1 MIELKRPDGTLI
13 ENWEDWE
20 RPKLDYHWKAGRSAM
35 ELAKSWFRE
44 GRLSPP
50 SEFIAL
56 LLSEPRLQELKLL
69 RGTPEL
75 VTALPKRGEGRN
87 HDLALV
93 GETPR
98 ESVTICVE
106 AKADEPFG
114 AETVREYWERAM
126 RRRNLGDS
134 TRAPERIR
142 ALLGMIDRSGSLP
155 AESAWGL
162 VRYQLLA
169 AICGTVLQAQLDS
182 SSLAVFVV
190 HEFHTEST
198 LEDNL
203 RRNQLDLQEFLSVLL
218 SGPMSVELGRL
229 YGPFKVT
236 GVDCLVGKAVSESQ
250 RGCPTKRCT

>member
-1 MIELKRPDGTLI
+1 MQGKFKVIELKRSDGTLI

-20 RPKLDYHWKAGRSAM
+20 RPKRDYQWKPGRSAM

-44 GRLSPP
+44 GRLTPP

-75 VTALPKRGEGRN
+75 VTALPERGEGRN

-93 GETPR
+93 GQTPR

-114 AETVREYWERAM
+114 SETVREYWERAM
-126 RRRNLGDS
+126 RRRNLGNS
-134 TRAPERIR
+134 TRAPERIQ
-142 ALLGMIDRSGSLP
+142 ALLGMIDRSGLLPPESPWGSL
-155 AESAWGL
+155 
-162 VRYQLLA
+162 RYQLLA
-169 AICGTVLQAQLDS
+169 AICGTVLQAKLDF
-182 SSLAVFVV
+182 SSLALFVV

-203 RRNQLDLQEFLSVLL
+203 RRNQLDLEAFLSVL
-218 SGPMSVELGRL
+218 SYGAISVESTRL
-229 YGPFKVT
+229 YGPFEVT
-236 GVDCLVGKAVSESQ
+236 GVDCLVGKAVAES
-250 RGCPTKRCT
+250 

>member
-1 MIELKRPDGTLI
+1 MVELTRPNGKLI
-13 ENWEDWE
+13 KSCKDWA

-35 ELAKSWFRE
+35 ELAKSWFRG

-56 LLSEPRLQELKLL
+56 LLSEPRLQELTLL

-75 VTALPKRGEGRN
+75 VTALPERGEGRN

-93 GETPR
+93 GQTPR

-106 AKADEPFG
+106 AKADERFG
-114 AETVREYWERAM
+114 NETVREYWERAM
-126 RRRNLGDS
+126 RRRNLGES
-134 TRAPERIR
+134 TRVPERIQ
-142 ALLGMIDRSGSLP
+142 ALLGMIDRSGSVP
-155 AESAWGL
+155 AESPWGS

-169 AICGTVLQAQLDS
+169 AICGTVRQAQLDS

-198 LEDNL
+198 LKEKL
-203 RRNQLDLQEFLSVLL
+203 KRNQLDLEEFLSVLS
-218 SGPMSVELGRL
+218 SGAMSVESGRL
-229 YGPFKVT
+229 YGPFEIT
-236 GVDCLVGKAVSESQ
+236 GVDCLVGKVVAES
-250 RGCPTKRCT
+250 

>member
-1 MIELKRPDGTLI
+1 MIELTRPNGKRI
-13 ENWEDWE
+13 KSWEDWA
-20 RPKLDYHWKAGRSAM
+20 RPKRDYHWKAGRSAM

-75 VTALPKRGEGRN
+75 VTALPERGEGRN
-87 HDLALV
+87 HDLTLV
-93 GETPR
+93 GKTPR

-126 RRRNLGDS
+126 QRRNLSES
-134 TRAPERIR
+134 TRVPERIQ
-142 ALLGMIDRSGSLP
+142 ALLGMIDRSGLLP

-162 VRYQLLA
+162 VRYQLLT
-169 AICGTVLQAQLDS
+169 AICGTARQAQLDS
-182 SSLAVFVV
+182 SSLGVFVV
-190 HEFHTEST
+190 HEFRTEST
-198 LEDNL
+198 LKENL
-203 RRNQLDLQEFLSVLL
+203 RRNQLDFEKFLSEL
-218 SGPMSVELGRL
+218 SSSAMNIESGRL
-229 YGPFKVT
+229 YGPFEVT
-236 GVDCLVGKAVSESQ
+236 GVDCLVGKAVAMS
-250 RGCPTKRCT
+250 